1 MTIGR
6 EFYHLIKHC
15 GSKKQTVIR
24 LGLTQMKTRKIIG
37 LIFIVVFVLL
47 LAAGIWAFVTG
58 IPSWNVNFILGPLFG
73 IAFLFLGV
81 GFLIAGLI
89 MTIKN

>member
-1 MTIGR
+1 
-6 EFYHLIKHC
+6 
-15 GSKKQTVIR
+15 
-24 LGLTQMKTRKIIG
+24 MKTRKIIG

-47 LAAGIWAFVTG
+47 LAMGIWAFVTG
-58 IPSWNVNFILGPLFG
+58 IRAGNVNFILGPLFG

-89 MTIKN
+89 MAIKN